1 MARNTVLRELTHFD
15 VPFMRGTAHDHIPF
29 HIYAKAYVDVGYVYD
44 KYFNFNSMV
53 NSPLYTGGVGIDVVT
68 FYDFVFRAEFS
79 MNQLGEKGVFFHIRN
94 DF

>member
-1 MARNTVLRELTHFD
+1 
-15 VPFMRGTAHDHIPF
+15 
-29 HIYAKAYVDVGYVYD
+29 
-44 KYFNFNSMV
+44 MV